1 MSTIYQTQNSSQPR
15 YTTLKGKLHI
25 KGSRIR
31 TGKKGLYEVQNHVKR
46 VTTDT
51 IEVMSKNDLFL
62 YSQ

>member
-25 KGSRIR
+25 KGSCIR
-31 TGKKGLYEVQNHVKR
+31 TGKKGLYEIQNHVKR

-51 IEVMSKNDLFL
+51 IEVMSKNDLFP